1 MSGIV
6 VGYGNPNEADVRLMM
21 SKIKHRGS
29 YAEGLFQKGRV
40 IMSQNYLR
48 ADLSSSQ
55 GASPIPASRGNGD
68 SLRICYDGQMG
79 DCRALAKRNS
89 VPEGPLLEE
98 RLLLTLY
105 EQFGHTMV
113 QYLDDAIFSFVISDG
128 DDFLAARDLLGIKP
142 LFYGFKN
149 GTLYLA
155 SELKS
160 LTEVTSD
167 VYEFP
172 PGHMM
177 DKNGRLTP
185 FAALPKDP
193 PAPWKKTVEEMAEEI
208 RSIVEE
214 SLKGKVNFSLPT
226 GSLLSGGLDSSVV
239 TALACRAFRDRFGP
253 DEPFSTFAVG
263 VGGSEDILMARKVAA
278 HCGTEHHEL
287 IVDLDQILELL
298 PEVIYYLESFDPSL
312 VRSAVSNFLV
322 SRLAR
327 KDGLEVVLSGEGG
340 DEIFCGYSYLK
351 AFPQEELFRR
361 QMECIGY
368 LHNNASLRLDRMN
381 LCHGLRVVAP
391 LISGKLL
398 DYAMR
403 IPPEYKLRIEGEE
416 KIEKWIFRK
425 AFEDLLPKE
434 VVWRTKQEFSQGSG
448 SARLLPRHFERV
460 ITDEAFEEARRR
472 YPMIRTKEEL
482 AYFRMFIQHFGEGR
496 AVATVGQWIST

>member
-1 MSGIV
+1 
-6 VGYGNPNEADVRLMM
+6 MM
-21 SKIKHRGS
+21 TKIKHRGP
-29 YAEGLFQKGRV
+29 YAEGLFQNGRV

-48 ADLSSSQ
+48 PDLPSSQ
-55 GASPIPASRGNGD
+55 GAFPIPASRGNGD
-68 SLRICYDGQMG
+68 ALRICYDGQMG
-79 DCRALAKRNS
+79 DCRALAKRNA
-89 VPEGPLLEE
+89 VPDGPLMEE

-105 EQFGHTMV
+105 ERYGHTMV
-113 QYLDDAIFSFVISDG
+113 QHLDDAIFSFLISDG
-128 DDFLAARDLLGIKP
+128 DDFLAARDLLGIKT

-155 SELKS
+155 SELKT
-160 LTEVTSD
+160 LTEITPE

-185 FAALPKDP
+185 FAALPEDP
-193 PAPWKKTVEEMAEEI
+193 PALWDKTVEEMAEEI
-208 RSIVEE
+208 RVIVQE
-214 SLKGKVNFSLPT
+214 SLKSRVDFSLPI
-226 GSLLSGGLDSSVV
+226 GGLLSGGLDSSVV

-253 DEPFSTFAVG
+253 DAPFSTFAVS
-263 VGGSEDILMARKVAA
+263 VGESEDILMARKVAA

-327 KDGLEVVLSGEGG
+327 KHGIEVVLSGEGG
-340 DEIFCGYSYLK
+340 DEVFCGYAHLK
-351 AFPQEELFRR
+351 SFPPEELFRR

-398 DYAMR
+398 NYAMR
-403 IPPEYKLRIEGEE
+403 IPPEYKLRIEGED
-416 KIEKWIFRK
+416 KIEKWIFRR
-425 AFEDLLPKE
+425 AFEHLLPKE
-434 VVWRTKQEFSQGSG
+434 VAWRTKQEFSQGSG
-448 SARLLPRHFERV
+448 SARLLPRHFETV
-460 ITDEAFEEARRR
+460 ITDEAFEEARLRF
-472 YPMIRTKEEL
+472 PMIRTKEEF
-482 AYFRMFIQHFGEGR
+482 AYFRMFTEYFGEER
-496 AVATVGQWIST
+496 AVATVGQWFSAD